1 MTEIPSLVQMNSFKD
16 SIVLLGSHFLPM
28 RVEMGI
34 GTKMLVSEYASNV
47 INNRPLKY
55 GTRQSYFK
63 IIKSLG
69 IWDMAL
75 ADLNCAL
82 IYDKVDQMRS
92 HNVKKNVYICLR
104 SVFKDLGI
112 FNELPI
118 LTGIAKQY
126 DLPSQEELHEI
137 IDRSKYRRILYLCM
151 YAGLRVGEACAVV
164 PSQLEG
170 DYLRIDRAFSQDGKH
185 LGSPK
190 TYGKVL
196 LPKWLADEV
205 RGMSPNEYWKLGMP
219 TQLVSWAC
227 GNLSKRGARKHI
239 NPHMLRHWFATDMI
253 KRGINPEIVRRQ
265 LRHKSIDTTMKIYI
279 QVNENELRDAIPTLP
294 DSVQHPSP
302 KKIKARHLKVV
313 G

>member
-1 MTEIPSLVQMNSFKD
+1 MTESPSLVLIDPIFD
-16 SIVLLGSHFLPM
+16 IIVNGIHFLPM
-28 RVEMGI
+28 GVDMGV

-63 IIKSLG
+63 IIRSLG
-69 IWDMAL
+69 IWDMEIS
-75 ADLNCAL
+75 DLNCAL
-82 IYDKVDQMRS
+82 VLDRVDQMRS

-104 SVFKDLGI
+104 SVFRDLGI
-112 FNELPI
+112 FNDLPI
-118 LTGIAKQY
+118 LQGISKEY
-126 DLPSQEELHEI
+126 DFPTQLELHDL

-151 YAGLRVGEACAVV
+151 YAGLRVGEACAVI

-170 DYLRIDRAFSQDGKH
+170 NYLRIDRAFSQDGKH

-196 LPKWLADEV
+196 IPEWLAAEIRSMKEED
-205 RGMSPNEYWKLGMP
+205 YWKLGMP

-227 GNLSKRGARKHI
+227 GNLSKRRGAKRL

-253 KRGINPEIVRRQ
+253 RRGINPEIVRRQ
-265 LRHKSIDTTMKIYI
+265 LRHKNINTTMKIYV
-279 QVNENELRDAIPTLP
+279 QVNNKELVDSIPSRPLT
-294 DSVQHPSP
+294 
-302 KKIKARHLKVV
+302 KIPNNATSNIVHFPTVIA
-313 G
+313 

>member
-1 MTEIPSLVQMNSFKD
+1 M
-16 SIVLLGSHFLPM
+16 GSHFLLM
-28 RVEMGI
+28 RVDMRV

-69 IWDMAL
+69 IWDMEIS
-75 ADLNCAL
+75 DLNCAF
-82 IYDKVDQMRS
+82 IFDKVDQMRS

-118 LTGIAKQY
+118 LQGIAKEY
-126 DLPSQEELHEI
+126 DFPTQEELHDL

-151 YAGLRVGEACAVV
+151 YSGLRVGEACAVI

-170 DYLRIDRAFSQDGKH
+170 NYLRVDRAFSQDGKH

-190 TYGKVL
+190 TFGKVL
-196 LPKWLADEV
+196 IPDWLAEEIRSMEKEDFWQV
-205 RGMSPNEYWKLGMP
+205 GMP

-227 GNLSKRGARKHI
+227 GNLSKRSARKHI

-253 KRGINPEIVRRQ
+253 RRGVNPEIARRQ
-265 LRHKSIDTTMKIYI
+265 LRHKNIETTVKIYV
-279 QVNENELRDAIPTLP
+279 QVNNSDLLSSLP
-294 DSVQHPSP
+294 VRPQDLANMKLGRKLKPSYLSVVS
-302 KKIKARHLKVV
+302 
-313 G
+313 

>member
-1 MTEIPSLVQMNSFKD
+1 
-16 SIVLLGSHFLPM
+16 M

-34 GTKMLVSEYASNV
+34 GTNMLVSEYATNV
-47 INNRPLKY
+47 IINRPLKY

-69 IWDMAL
+69 IWDIQIS
-75 ADLNCAL
+75 DLNYAL
-82 IYDKVDQMRS
+82 IFDKVDQMRS

-118 LTGIAKQY
+118 LQGIAKEY
-126 DLPSQEELHEI
+126 DFPTQQELHSL

-151 YAGLRVGEACAVV
+151 YAGLRVGEACAVI

-170 DYLRIDRAFSQDGKH
+170 NYLRVDRAFSQDGKH

-190 TYGKVL
+190 TFGKVMI
-196 LPKWLADEV
+196 PDWLADEV
-205 RGMSPNEYWKLGMP
+205 RSMQKEDYWRIGMR

-253 KRGINPEIVRRQ
+253 RRGVNPEIVRRQ
-265 LRHKSIDTTMKIYI
+265 MRHKSIETTMKIYV
-279 QVNENELRDAIPTLP
+279 QVNNADLLSAVPLRPQDLIKDRSQTLGA
-294 DSVQHPSP
+294 
-302 KKIKARHLKVV
+302 KTRHLTLAGSKIT
-313 G
+313 

>member
-1 MTEIPSLVQMNSFKD
+1 MN
-16 SIVLLGSHFLPM
+16 
-28 RVEMGI
+28 VEMGI

-55 GTRQSYFK
+55 GTRQSYLK

-118 LTGIAKQY
+118 LQGISKQY
-126 DLPSQEELHEI
+126 DFPSQEELHQL

-151 YAGLRVGEACAVV
+151 YAGLRVGEACAVI

-170 DYLRIDRAFSQDGKH
+170 NILTVDRAFSQDGLH

-190 TYGKVL
+190 TYGKVMI
-196 LPKWLADEV
+196 PEWLADEI
-205 RGMSPNEYWKLGMP
+205 RNMDNADIWQLGMP
-219 TQLVSWAC
+219 TQLVTWAC
-227 GNLSKRGARKHI
+227 GNLSKRNSSKRI

-253 KRGINPEIVRRQ
+253 KRGVNPEVARRQ
-265 LRHKSIDTTMKIYI
+265 LRHKNIETTMKIYV
-279 QVNENELRDAIPTLP
+279 QVNNQEIESSIPLRP
-294 DSVQHPSP
+294 DQKNFARTTTKS
-302 KKIKARHLKVV
+302 KRHLQLVN
-313 G
+313 

>member
-1 MTEIPSLVQMNSFKD
+1 M
-16 SIVLLGSHFLPM
+16 GSHFLPM

-34 GTKMLVSEYASNV
+34 GTNMLVSEYATNV

-69 IWDMAL
+69 IWDLAL
-75 ADLNCAL
+75 ADLNCA
-82 IYDKVDQMRS
+82 IVYDKVDQMKS
-92 HNVKKNVYICLR
+92 HNVKKNIYICLR

-112 FNELPI
+112 FNDLPI
-118 LTGIAKQY
+118 LQGIAKQY
-126 DLPSQEELHEI
+126 DFPTQEELHEI
-137 IDRSKYRRILYLCM
+137 IERSKYRRILYLCM
-151 YAGLRVGEACAVV
+151 YAGLRIGEACAVI

-170 DYLRIDRAFSQDGKH
+170 NYLTVDRAFSQDGKH

-196 LPKWLADEV
+196 IPEWLADEI
-205 RGMSPNEYWKLGMP
+205 RAMKKDEYWQLGMP

-227 GNLSKRGARKHI
+227 GNLSKRRSKKHI

-253 KRGINPEIVRRQ
+253 QRGINPEIARRQ
-265 LRHKSIDTTMKIYI
+265 LRHKNIETTMKIYV
-279 QVNENELRDAIPTLP
+279 QVNNLDLLASVPQRPEMLKSNSGQNTRIAPHLRII
-294 DSVQHPSP
+294 S
-302 KKIKARHLKVV
+302 
-313 G
+313 

>member
-1 MTEIPSLVQMNSFKD
+1 
-16 SIVLLGSHFLPM
+16 
-28 RVEMGI
+28 
-34 GTKMLVSEYASNV
+34 MLVSEFATKT

-69 IWDMAL
+69 IWDL
-75 ADLNCAL
+75 DIEDLNCAL
-82 IYDKVDQMRS
+82 IYDKVDTMKS

-104 SVFKDLGI
+104 SVFRDLGI
-112 FNELPI
+112 FNDLPI
-118 LTGIAKQY
+118 MQGIAKVY
-126 DLPSQEELHEI
+126 NFPTQEELHDT

-151 YAGLRVGEACAVV
+151 YAGLRVGEACAVI

-170 DYLRIDRAFSQDGKH
+170 SYLNVDRAFSQDGKH

-196 LPKWLADEV
+196 IPDWLADEI
-205 RGMSPNEYWKLGMP
+205 RSMTPEDYWQIGMP

-253 KRGINPEIVRRQ
+253 KRGVNPEIARRQ
-265 LRHKSIDTTMKIYI
+265 LRHKNIETTMKIYVQI
-279 QVNENELRDAIPTLP
+279 NNQELEDSLPTLP
-294 DSVQHPSP
+294 LTRLVKDNSDG
-302 KKIKARHLKVV
+302 KVIDFAKYLA
-313 G
+313 

>member
-1 MTEIPSLVQMNSFKD
+1 
-16 SIVLLGSHFLPM
+16 
-28 RVEMGI
+28 MGI
-34 GTKMLVSEYASNV
+34 GTQMLVSEYASNV

-55 GTRQSYFK
+55 GTRQSYLK

-104 SVFKDLGI
+104 SVFRDLGI

-118 LTGIAKQY
+118 LNGISKQY
-126 DLPSQEELHEI
+126 DLPSQEELHQV

-170 DYLRIDRAFSQDGKH
+170 NYLRVDRAFSQDGKH

-196 LPKWLADEV
+196 IPEWLATEIRSMTKD
-205 RGMSPNEYWKLGMP
+205 EYWQLGMP

-253 KRGINPEIVRRQ
+253 RRGVNPEIVRRQ
-265 LRHKSIDTTMKIYI
+265 LRHKSIETTMKIYV
-279 QVNENELRDAIPTLP
+279 QVNESDLQNSVPLRP
-294 DSVQHPSP
+294 DCVPMEVRTEKRSNPLRLV
-302 KKIKARHLKVV
+302 R
-313 G
+313 

>member
-1 MTEIPSLVQMNSFKD
+1 MELELQ
-16 SIVLLGSHFLPM
+16 
-28 RVEMGI
+28 
-34 GTKMLVSEYASNV
+34 MLVSEYALNV

-55 GTRQSYFK
+55 GTRQSYIK

-69 IWDMAL
+69 IWETEIS
-75 ADLNCAL
+75 DLNCAL
-82 IYDKVDQMRS
+82 IFDKVDQMRS

-118 LTGIAKQY
+118 LQGIAKQY
-126 DLPSQEELHEI
+126 DFPTQEELHQI

-151 YAGLRVGEACAVV
+151 YAGLRVGEACAVI

-170 DYLRIDRAFSQDGKH
+170 NMLTVDRAFSQDGLH

-190 TYGKVL
+190 TYGKVMI
-196 LPKWLADEV
+196 PEWLAEEVKSMQEDEF
-205 RGMSPNEYWKLGMP
+205 WKIGMP

-227 GNLSKRGARKHI
+227 GNLSKRGSSKRI

-253 KRGINPEIVRRQ
+253 RRGINPEIARRQ
-265 LRHKSIDTTMKIYI
+265 LRHKNIETTMKIYV
-279 QVNENELRDAIPTLP
+279 QVNDQELEMAVPQRPLDPANIGKKVNRNIPYL
-294 DSVQHPSP
+294 Q
-302 KKIKARHLKVV
+302 VV
-313 G
+313 S

>member
-1 MTEIPSLVQMNSFKD
+1 
-16 SIVLLGSHFLPM
+16 M

-34 GTKMLVSEYASNV
+34 GTEMLVSEYATNV

-55 GTRQSYFK
+55 GTRQSYLK

-82 IYDKVDQMRS
+82 IYDKVDKMRS
-92 HNVKKNVYICLR
+92 HNVKKNIYICLR
-104 SVFKDLGI
+104 SVFRDLGI
-112 FNELPI
+112 FNDLPI
-118 LTGIAKQY
+118 LQGISKEY
-126 DLPSQEELHEI
+126 DFPSQEELHQI
-137 IDRSKYRRILYLCM
+137 IERSKYRRILYLCM
-151 YAGLRVGEACAVV
+151 YAGLRVGEACAVI

-170 DYLRIDRAFSQDGKH
+170 NYLRVDRAFSQDGKH

-196 LPKWLADEV
+196 IPEWLAQEIRIMQKKD
-205 RGMSPNEYWKLGMP
+205 YWQIGMP

-227 GNLSKRGARKHI
+227 GNLSKRGSKKPV

-253 KRGINPEIVRRQ
+253 RRGVNPEIARRQ
-265 LRHKSIDTTMKIYI
+265 LRHKNIETTMKIYV
-279 QVNENELRDAIPTLP
+279 QVNNSDLLSSLPTRPNEPKMLKQPNKLDVSYLRI
-294 DSVQHPSP
+294 VQ
-302 KKIKARHLKVV
+302 
-313 G
+313 